1 MNLYNQTMLSV
12 AKNTDLIA
20 PITEQQM
27 AEVQSVTMNYIALAQ
42 QIYKKSFPSIP
53 IVFDLRG
60 KCAGMYRRNGR
71 DRCIRFNP
79 WLFAKYYQHSI
90 GQTIP
95 HEVAHYITDCLFPFR
110 RVKPHGK
117 EWRLVM
123 QAFGVEAKVTGDFD
137 LIGIPVRQ
145 YQQIDYNCGCK
156 THQLSLIRHR
166 RVQSGQAEYRCK
178 DCRQLL
184 KVASK

>member
-1 MNLYNQTMLSV
+1 MCLVINIIITFSCADAMNLYNQTMLSV
-12 AKNTDLIA
+12 AKHTDPIA

-27 AEVQSVTMNYIALAQ
+27 AEVKSVTLDYIALAQ

-71 DRCIRFNP
+71 DQCIRFNP

-95 HEVAHYITDCLFPFR
+95 HEVAHYITDCLFYH
-110 RVKPHGK
+110 VC
-117 EWRLVM
+117 LV
-123 QAFGVEAKVTGDFD
+123 FF
-137 LIGIPVRQ
+137 
-145 YQQIDYNCGCK
+145 
-156 THQLSLIRHR
+156 
-166 RVQSGQAEYRCK
+166 
-178 DCRQLL
+178 LL
-184 KVASK
+184 GLTV